1 MPWNVQF
8 VWRLLRRLSYSVKEV
23 ITCVTTAGH
32 KSRHA
37 RCASAPDQ
45 ELATMLQKQYWRN
58 CCCHANIAQTAVL
71 KWCTRLTRLHMKRF
85 ASFAHSP
92 AWLMTV
98 IKHIVLMRW
107 YSTWS
112 LHIVIWY
119 LEAAIVFRKGK
130 CSTGHMLFVVGAVQT
145 WHSWWQGPV
154 KLLQTSESIFNITG
168 LFGSKSFWNT
178 SNKNKK

>member
-8 VWRLLRRLSYSVKEV
+8 VWILLGRLSCSVKVV
-23 ITCVTTAGH
+23 IKCVITAGH
-32 KSRHA
+32 ESGHV
-37 RCASAPDQ
+37 RCARAPDQ
-45 ELATMLQKQYWRN
+45 EHATMLQKQYWRN
-58 CCCHANIAQTAVL
+58 CCWHANIAYMAVL
-71 KWCTRLTRLHMKRF
+71 KWCTRLTRLHMKRC

-98 IKHIVLMRW
+98 IKHIVSMRW

-119 LEAAIVFRKGK
+119 LEVAIVFQKGK
-130 CSTGHMLFVVGAVQT
+130 CSTGPVLFVVGAVQT

-154 KLLQTSESIFNITG
+154 KLLQTSESIFIVRG
-168 LFGSKSFWNT
+168 LFGSKKLRNT
-178 SNKNKK
+178 SNKNMK